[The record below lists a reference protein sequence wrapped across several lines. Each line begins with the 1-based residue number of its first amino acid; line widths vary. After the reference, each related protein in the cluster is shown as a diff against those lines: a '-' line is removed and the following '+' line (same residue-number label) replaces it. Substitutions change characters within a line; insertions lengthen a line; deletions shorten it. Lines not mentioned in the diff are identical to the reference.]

1 MRILNER
8 AGFTLLELLV
18 VIVILSL
25 MAALVGPRVWKNVS
39 RGKQVAAKT
48 QIELFGQALDEL
60 RLDTGRYPFTQEGLE
75 ALRTNP
81 GMKGWDGPY
90 LRKGVPNDPWDRPY
104 QFLSPGNNADY
115 DLLSYGLDGAAGGTG
130 ENSDILSW
138 E

>member
-90 LRKGVPNDPWDRPY
+90 LRKGVPNDPWDKPY
-104 QFLSPGNNADY
+104 L
-115 DLLSYGLDGAAGGTG
+115 
-130 ENSDILSW
+130 
-138 E
+138 